1 MAKKNET
8 WKQKQCCNKF
18 NKDFKNGPQQQK
30 KLFKKKKKRRP
41 NFIDVYI
48 HTYTIYIC
56 TINYNNYIIQ

>member
-30 KLFKKKKKRRP
+30 KLFKKKKEKTK
-41 NFIDVYI
+41 FHGCVHTYVYYI
-48 HTYTIYIC
+48 HM
-56 TINYNNYIIQ
+56 YNKL